1 MNQHL
6 PINLNGRDSPVP
18 KGFQQSLK
26 GGCRGLLTR
35 LVRIQARE
43 SRPRRFEVPP
53 DHKLHERNQMQG
65 DR

>member
-35 LVRIQARE
+35 L